1 MAQEVLNQRLIM
13 DTVHLQRLRA
23 GMLVDLNRCYPRL
36 LDTESLLA
44 LDSERDHRSI
54 LRELCYLRE
63 LGLVSRKKN
72 QRWRITASGRDF
84 LLGLVKA
91 DGIMSPNLLDSI
103 GED

>member
-1 MAQEVLNQRLIM
+1 MAQEVSNQRLIM

-23 GMLVDLNRCYPRL
+23 GVLVDLNRSYPHL
-36 LDTESLLA
+36 LDIESLLA
-44 LDSERDHRSI
+44 LDSERNHRTV
-54 LRELCYLRE
+54 LRELWYLHD

-91 DGIMSPNLLDSI
+91 DGIMSPSLLNSI